1 MESTLF
7 GGVKNLC
14 ATLFSVALAYFAPIQ
29 EKVFVIFFLFL
40 VNCIVGMLAGFVA
53 DGERFSLRKFA
64 KCISE
69 SVAFYFLVVCLF
81 VVGRN
86 MDNMEGAMQAIG
98 GVIYAI
104 FYFYSVNVLRN
115 LVAIFPSSLTLKFLY
130 YLMSFEFVK
139 RIPMLQKFQEY
150 HRNQYKSPP
159 DEND

>member
-1 MESTLF
+1 MESAFFSGL
-7 GGVKNLC
+7 KNLF

-40 VNCIVGMLAGFVA
+40 ANCIVGMLAGFVA
-53 DGERFSLRKFA
+53 SGERFSLRKFA

-81 VVGRN
+81 VVGRH
-86 MDNMEGAMQAIG
+86 MDNMEGAMQVIG

-115 LVAIFPSSLTLKFLY
+115 LVAIFPTSLTLKFFY
-130 YLMSFEFVK
+130 YTMSFEFVK
-139 RIPMLQKFQEY
+139 RIPMLQRFQEQQRKQ
-150 HRNQYKSPP
+150 RNQSH
-159 DEND
+159 END